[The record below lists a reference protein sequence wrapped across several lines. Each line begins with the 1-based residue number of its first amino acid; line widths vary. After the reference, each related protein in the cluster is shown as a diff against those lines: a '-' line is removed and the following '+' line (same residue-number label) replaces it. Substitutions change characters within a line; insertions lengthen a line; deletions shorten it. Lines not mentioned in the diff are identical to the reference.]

1 MVEKTVPVVAAS
13 EDAVACA
20 LRTPTPVDDDVTID
34 LAEALERAAL
44 PPGRGR
50 LAVVAM
56 SGGVDSGVTALL
68 MKAAGYRTVGINM
81 RLFTPDEGHSRC
93 CSIDDMEDARA

>member
-1 MVEKTVPVVAAS
+1 MTVAKLRTLPVVPVAPEVA
-13 EDAVACA
+13 EGEACA
-20 LRTPTPVDDDVTID
+20 LQTPVAIDDNVRID
-34 LAEALERAAL
+34 LGEALERASL

-68 MKAAGYRTVGINM
+68 MKEAGYRTIGINM
-81 RLFTPDEGHSRC
+81 RLFTPD
-93 CSIDDMEDARA
+93 